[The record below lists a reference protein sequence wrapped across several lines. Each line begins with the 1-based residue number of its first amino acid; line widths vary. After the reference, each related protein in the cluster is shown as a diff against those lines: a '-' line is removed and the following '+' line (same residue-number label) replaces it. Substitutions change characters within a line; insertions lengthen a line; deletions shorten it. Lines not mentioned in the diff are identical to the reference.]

1 MSLLQGLISSVAE
14 VIAICGFVFGVAC
27 KLPPSLTILL
37 LNGVCWVVI
46 ARHLIWDIA
55 YKRINHHIAGYRDVE
70 EYRDGRCT
78 LCLKRKLVPLLEG
91 FALMLQLSALVT
103 IPILLTFRKDTDN
116 GKNAKY
122 LTVCFL
128 IPVTLTLISVVW
140 SGWLQKYL
148 VKARSGTAL
157 TDENSIARLKSG
169 EYRVSLKQQ
178 NCLYLNI
185 KTQHQSTTS
194 KSYMIFSKTFCKVF
208 IGSPVASYSQCMTQ
222 G

>member
-1 MSLLQGLISSVAE
+1 MLLYTQGLISSVVE

-37 LNGVCWVVI
+37 LNGVFWVVI

-70 EYRDGRCT
+70 EYRDGRYT

-91 FALMLQLSALVT
+91 FALLLQLSALVA
-103 IPILLTFRKDTDN
+103 ISILLTYRKDKYN
-116 GKNAKY
+116 GKNTKY

-128 IPVTLTLISVVW
+128 IPITLTVISVVW

-148 VKARSGTAL
+148 VEPRLMRSRVAL
-157 TDENSIARLKSG
+157 MDENCTARLKSG
-169 EYRVSLKQQ
+169 EYRIFLRAANLSLSPTPKPTHICHFLTRHNIYKYVSG
-178 NCLYLNI
+178 CLQML
-185 KTQHQSTTS
+185 Q
-194 KSYMIFSKTFCKVF
+194 
-208 IGSPVASYSQCMTQ
+208 A
-222 G
+222 